1 MAKSAGGKL
10 PAPLYPQYT
19 RSCRPSADRDAPE
32 QLEKYHYMFILIHRL
47 RLLSLIA
54 KFLAV
59 LLCQYHFD
67 DLLYASDKLAVIVL
81 LCKISVD
88 LQKHLIMYSANYI

>member
-19 RSCRPSADRDAPE
+19 RSCRPSADRGAPE
-32 QLEKYHYMFILIHRL
+32 QLEKYHYMFIPIHRL

-54 KFLAV
+54 KFLAA